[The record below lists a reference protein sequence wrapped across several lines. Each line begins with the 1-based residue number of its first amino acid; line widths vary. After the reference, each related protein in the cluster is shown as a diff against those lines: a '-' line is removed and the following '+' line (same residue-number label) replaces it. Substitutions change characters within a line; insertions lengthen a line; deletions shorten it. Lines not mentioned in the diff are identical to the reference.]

1 MSDQNSISDFL
12 DGIISAAADVDAVIT
27 EGLSNMKSKISKV
40 EVALKSKEE
49 KSEAKPEAKPSK
61 ELADKAIETYK
72 TKIKPAKGA
81 EAGELE
87 VLQPSTKASR
97 EVMRATIRA
106 LTNRQGSGN
115 AGKTSHVG
123 PGGSGNVGTPGP
135 APITVAPLSME
146 EYRAQVWESFGLVAE
161 EQDGPEPTAKQRKG
175 AVQNVKA
182 NLNNLQN
189 KEDEGKLSKRDK
201 EKLALQKARAKAWGM
216 KEELDL
222 VSVLE
227 DSLLASDATD
237 WVQVDYVSR
246 QVCLEHKVTLKEL
259 NKAFKEVHGTYPDKW
274 IKEQTEITQCG
285 WMPLDEVTR
294 VNKVGLVY
302 EVSFMHR
309 GSVHRYK
316 FFWPSVSRPSKEEM
330 QKTIEGFYPKAKV
343 LAFYPATKQDDNFMV
358 IVPPMSE
365 HVEVLRWDNWIE
377 LSEEANELLHV
388 IAEEV
393 GEPTGPVTLAEE
405 GGYLVNVEDHD
416 TGEEMAVTFDEGV
429 FGLSF
434 KKETDDEKKAKAR
447 KKKID
452 ELERLVKHVNNPLS
466 DVNTSKTMKAKA
478 KQVKEDWQK
487 TNRNDKTDGMSAK
500 AVKQYRRENPGSK
513 LKTAVT
519 TPPSK
524 LDPDSKAAKRRKNFC
539 SRSRGWDGERG
550 KAARARW
557 NC

>member
-1 MSDQNSISDFL
+1 
-12 DGIISAAADVDAVIT
+12 
-27 EGLSNMKSKISKV
+27 
-40 EVALKSKEE
+40 
-49 KSEAKPEAKPSK
+49 
-61 ELADKAIETYK
+61 
-72 TKIKPAKGA
+72 
-81 EAGELE
+81 
-87 VLQPSTKASR
+87 
-97 EVMRATIRA
+97 
-106 LTNRQGSGN
+106 
-115 AGKTSHVG
+115 
-123 PGGSGNVGTPGP
+123 
-135 APITVAPLSME
+135 
-146 EYRAQVWESFGLVAE
+146 
-161 EQDGPEPTAKQRKG
+161 
-175 AVQNVKA
+175 
-182 NLNNLQN
+182 
-189 KEDEGKLSKRDK
+189 
-201 EKLALQKARAKAWGM
+201 
-216 KEELDL
+216 
-222 VSVLE
+222 
-227 DSLLASDATD
+227 
-237 WVQVDYVSR
+237 
-246 QVCLEHKVTLKEL
+246 LEHKVTLKEL

-343 LAFYPATKQDDNFMV
+343 LAFYPATKQNDNFMV

>member
-12 DGIISAAADVDAVIT
+12 DGISSAAADVDAVIT

-40 EVALKSKEE
+40 EVQLGAKEE
-49 KSEAKPEAKPSK
+49 EKKPEKPDSKPSK

-161 EQDGPEPTAKQRKG
+161 EQDGPEPTT
-175 AVQNVKA
+175 
-182 NLNNLQN
+182 
-189 KEDEGKLSKRDK
+189 
-201 EKLALQKARAKAWGM
+201 KAWGM

-343 LAFYPATKQDDNFMV
+343 LAFYPATKQNDNFMV